1 MSKAKIIVVLISLIF
16 CSRLAAQDA
25 APSDT
30 YAPNYKYVK
39 GDSARIKRIMLLET
53 QAHIGKLNLSS
64 EIAFPSQIVDI
75 TFQKIINVLE
85 NGDAEIYS
93 ENESTKYSFNGIA
106 KDKVEKGSRGL
117 IAVLSKTGITKSITR
132 LTEKNN
138 LDRSAGEL
146 LFQYDGSDDGNDNSY
161 DKPIKLGESWIEDTM
176 SPFGGKMHCVNKLV
190 QKDVKYDNDRV
201 MVLECINTGIIDKN
215 FLYQSN
221 LSQEEIDRFHLE
233 ATGTFKMQGTD
244 KVSMIN
250 GNLVSSCGL
259 INIRLEILPRE
270 LKGRDVPPLKLVMDG
285 TYETLLLPVP
295 KAPAPKKPMPKKPAP
310 KKK

>member
-25 APSDT
+25 APTDVV
-30 YAPNYKYVK
+30 ALNYKYVK
-39 GDSARIKRIMLLET
+39 GDTARTKRTMIFET
-53 QAHIGKLNLSS
+53 QAHIGKLDLNN
-64 EIAFPSQIVDI
+64 EMAFPSKIVTI
-75 TFQKIINVLE
+75 TFEKIINVLE
-85 NGDAEIYS
+85 NGDAEIYA
-93 ENESTKYSFNGIA
+93 ETESARYSFNDSA
-106 KDKVEKGSRGL
+106 KDKVEKGSRRL
-117 IAVLSKTGITKSITR
+117 IVVLSKTGITKSITR
-132 LTEKNN
+132 LTEKNS
-138 LDRSAGEL
+138 LDRSNGEL

-161 DKPIKLGESWIEDTM
+161 DKPIKVGESWIEDTM

-201 MVLECINTGIIDKN
+201 MVLECINTGIIDRN

-244 KVSMIN
+244 KVSMTD

-270 LKGRDVPPLKLVMDG
+270 LRGRDVPPLKIVIDG
-285 TYETLLLPVP
+285 AYETCLLPVS

-310 KKK
+310 KRK